1 MSDDIVH
8 FQYDNY
14 LKQYIECTAEHA
26 WEQEGSMELGNAYVP
41 PVKKLLTDTGTRFD
55 HINDLLD
62 YLGDGLLAVT
72 NSLARYA
79 NENDALRKKRLENS
93 IVLIEIYRDQ
103 LADVDDHKWE
113 FNNMLDK
120 CAPARGVLEEI
131 RKERIEAA
139 KSKQMARPLEETSED
154 EGLPGA

>member
-1 MSDDIVH
+1 MH
-8 FQYDNY
+8 FQYDPY
-14 LKQYIECTAEHA
+14 IKAYIECTAEQA
-26 WEQEGSMELGNAYVP
+26 WEKEGSMELGNAYVP
-41 PVKKLLTDTGTRFD
+41 PVKKLLTDTGTRFE

-72 NSLARYA
+72 NSLARYD

-93 IVLIEIYRDQ
+93 IILIEIYRDQ
-103 LADVDDHKWE
+103 MANVDGQKWE

-120 CAPARGVLEEI
+120 CVPARGVLEEI

-154 EGLPGA
+154 GGLPRA